1 MTSSKITLEKI
12 IAVFGTEERGALNI
26 SVTPKGVKVT
36 RGDVSLTAKTIDTEL
51 VPRPGKYTAVISE
64 NGELSVEKVVPS
76 AKKTRQSPAFDR
88 F

>member
-26 SVTPKGVKVT
+26 SVTSKGVKIT
-36 RGDVSLTAKTIDTEL
+36 RGDESLTAKTIDSEL
-51 VPRPGKYTAVISE
+51 VPGPGKYTAVISE
-64 NGELSVEKVVPS
+64 NGKLTVEKAAPA